1 MLWLLLACTGPGKD
15 SDDVSGDSVSESGD
29 PISITFDARFG
40 DTSFDCGSTVEALG
54 TGNSSFTP
62 TDLRL
67 YVSAFTLHNAAGDQA
82 SLSLNQDG
90 LWQYQDLAL
99 LDFEDKTGNC
109 SNGTSA
115 TNHLVQGT
123 VPAGDW
129 TALSFEVGV
138 PFALN
143 HQDVAT
149 AASPL
154 NLSTLF
160 WSWQGGYKFIR
171 LEGKSTGLP
180 TGWLFHLGS
189 TGCTTDGEGQVTEA
203 CDNPNRVRVEVAD
216 WSPEKTVV
224 LQLST
229 LLSATNLD
237 SDGGGAPGCMSD
249 PSDPE
254 CLTLFGELGIPGG
267 TSSIF
272 AAQ

>member
-1 MLWLLLACTGPGKD
+1 MLWLLLACTGPGKE
-15 SDDVSGDSVSESGD
+15 SGDVSGDSNSESSV

-40 DTSFDCGSTVEALG
+40 DTSFTCDSTVEGLG

-67 YVSAFTLHNAAGDQA
+67 YVSAFTVHNAAGEQA
-82 SLSLNQDG
+82 PVSLNQDG
-90 LWQYQDLAL
+90 LWQLQDLAL

-115 TNHLVQGT
+115 TNHVVQGT

-129 TALSFEVGV
+129 SSLSFEVGV

-149 AASPL
+149 ASSPL

-189 TGCTTDGEGQVTEA
+189 TGCETDGEGKVTEA
-203 CDNPNRVRVEVAD
+203 CSSPNRAHVEIAD
-216 WSPEKTVV
+216 WSPEKTIA
-224 LQLST
+224 LRLDS
-229 LLSATNLD
+229 LLSGADLD
-237 SDGGGAPGCMSD
+237 LDGGGAPGCMSA
-249 PSDPE
+249 PEDPE
-254 CLTLFGELGIPGG
+254 CAALFGKLGIPAGNA
-267 TSSIF
+267 TIF
-272 AAQ
+272 EAQ